1 MSDVVK
7 DAERRQFG
15 RRAAYLHGWIRLQ
28 GRPAITCVLRNISQG
43 GALLTFDHEP
53 ALPFEFLLE
62 IDGWDLTVGC
72 EVRHHF
78 GRRVGV
84 AFIDTALV
92 HENASSNHSEK
103 ASWITSKIA
112 AR

>member
-1 MSDVVK
+1 MSAKTK
-7 DAERRQFG
+7 DTERRQFG

-28 GRPAITCVLRNISQG
+28 GRPAMTCALRNISDG

-62 IDGWDLTVGC
+62 IDGLDVTVGC

-78 GRRVGV
+78 GQRVGV
-84 AFIDTALV
+84 AFVDTALV
-92 HENASSNHSEK
+92 HQNASSNHSEE
-103 ASWITSKIA
+103 ACWITSKLT